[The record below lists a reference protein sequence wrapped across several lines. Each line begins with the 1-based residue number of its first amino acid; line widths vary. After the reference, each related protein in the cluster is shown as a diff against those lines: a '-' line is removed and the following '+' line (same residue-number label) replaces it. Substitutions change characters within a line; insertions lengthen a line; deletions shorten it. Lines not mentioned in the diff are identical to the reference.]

1 MTSTT
6 RASRY
11 SLGYWRSWV
20 PAFRALLQLRAGI
33 AADPPKLIGAL
44 QLDTFATFSVEH
56 LVPATIQRA
65 NSGQAGWC
73 EPEIHR
79 AQGEWLLGHGA
90 PGASDAAEALFQR
103 ALDVARRQEAL
114 AWELRAAISLARHWQ
129 GRGRAQEGR
138 TLLAGVLQR
147 FTEGSRTADMVAA
160 TDLLA
165 SLMPAKPLSALGGGG
180 RGRRAGRASAPR

>member
-1 MTSTT
+1 M
-6 RASRY
+6 
-11 SLGYWRSWV
+11 
-20 PAFRALLQLRAGI
+20 RAGI
-33 AADPPKLIGAL
+33 ASDPPKLIGAL

-79 AQGEWLLGHGA
+79 AQGEWLLRHGA
-90 PGASDAAEALFQR
+90 PGASDAAEALFQQ

-147 FTEGSRTADMVAA
+147 FTEGHATADLREAA
-160 TDLLA
+160 ALLA
-165 SLMPAKPLSALGGGG
+165 GTAPAAADVAPSA
-180 RGRRAGRASAPR
+180 RRKARTVRR